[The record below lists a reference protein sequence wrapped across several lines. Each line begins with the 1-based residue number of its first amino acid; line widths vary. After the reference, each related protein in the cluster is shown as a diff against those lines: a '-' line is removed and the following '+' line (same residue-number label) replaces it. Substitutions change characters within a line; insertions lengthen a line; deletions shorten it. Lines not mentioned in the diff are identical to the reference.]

1 MAKNDY
7 DFVVIGAGAG
17 GLTAARFAARLG
29 ARVALVERGR
39 IGGDCTWTGCVPSK
53 SLIRVAK
60 AAHEIRTAQRF
71 GIVTEAFDV
80 RMKEVRAYIQG
91 KVRQIYES
99 TRPEALGREGIDI
112 LIGPAAFVNAR
123 TLHVGDRVMRGRR
136 FLITTGAS
144 PVVPQIAGL
153 ETVPYV
159 TYHHIWDNDHLP
171 ESLVVIGGGPLGVEL
186 AQAYHRLGS
195 HVTIVAPR
203 LLPRDDPEAANTLR
217 RVFEREGIRLIVGRA
232 TSVRR
237 DARAILVTS
246 DGEETRGDCLLVA
259 AGRKPN
265 VHGLALERAGV
276 VYSDRGIPV
285 DDRLRTNVRHIY
297 AAGDVLGSE
306 QFSHIAGWQ
315 AFAATRN
322 ALLPGSASGRPNPIA
337 WVTFTDPEVAQ
348 IGLIERQARDR
359 FGDPVKVVRWELG
372 RVDRAACD
380 DEEDG
385 FMKIV
390 TGKNDAIVGATIVA
404 SRAGEMSGE
413 MSLAVARQ
421 LTIGQIA
428 TAIHAYP
435 TYATA
440 IQQMASEL
448 ATVNWVSS
456 SQGRI
461 VTRLMGFASRG
472 RPLGG
477 RIHAEDQR

>member
-1 MAKNDY
+1 
-7 DFVVIGAGAG
+7 
-17 GLTAARFAARLG
+17 
-29 ARVALVERGR
+29 
-39 IGGDCTWTGCVPSK
+39 
-53 SLIRVAK
+53 
-60 AAHEIRTAQRF
+60 
-71 GIVTEAFDV
+71 
-80 RMKEVRAYIQG
+80 
-91 KVRQIYES
+91 
-99 TRPEALGREGIDI
+99 
-112 LIGPAAFVNAR
+112 
-123 TLHVGDRVMRGRR
+123 
-136 FLITTGAS
+136 
-144 PVVPQIAGL
+144 
-153 ETVPYV
+153 
-159 TYHHIWDNDHLP
+159 
-171 ESLVVIGGGPLGVEL
+171 
-186 AQAYHRLGS
+186 
-195 HVTIVAPR
+195 VTIVAPR

-232 TSVRR
+232 TSVHR
-237 DARAILVTS
+237 DARAIVVTS
-246 DGEETRGDCLLVA
+246 DREETRGDCLLVA

-348 IGLIERQARDR
+348 IGLTERQARDR

-448 ATVNWVSS
+448 ATANWVSS

-461 VTRLMGFASRG
+461 VTRLVGLASRG